1 MSFVTSPVASIIVS
15 NRFRKEPG
23 DIQALAEN
31 IHEIGLLHPIAVTPD
46 GRLIAGARRL
56 MAFKY
61 LGRTEIPVHVV
72 DLDEIVRG
80 EFAENVY
87 RKSFLPSELDA
98 IGQEISKLE
107 AERARARQ
115 GTRRD
120 LGENCHDVEFG
131 KTRDKVATQLGT
143 SGRNLDKIRYVM
155 RAAEDDPE
163 RFGKYAKEMDET
175 ENVDRAYKQVQ
186 GQLNLDAKKNR
197 PIVCPEGK
205 FATIVCDPPWPI
217 DKIRMEVN
225 SDESEM
231 DYETWT
237 EEELPARLADLA
249 RFIDSK
255 AVDECILWFWSTI
268 RFQRI
273 AEDAVEAWGWKR
285 LPSGIWH
292 KRTGMQPVGLPKWN
306 YEVVVIARRGGA
318 EFLTTEDFP
327 LCFDGTSREHSRKPA
342 EFYDRVRRV
351 SPAPR
356 LDMFNR
362 APIEGFERHGNE
374 IDRFPEET
382 EVPGR
387 KRKVLLL
394 EELGLL

>member
-1 MSFVTSPVASIIVS
+1 MSFVTSPVESIIVS

-31 IHEIGLLHPIAVTPD
+31 IDEIGLLHPIAVTPD
-46 GRLIAGARRL
+46 RRLIAGARRL

-80 EFAENVY
+80 EFAENVH

-120 LGENCHDVEFG
+120 LGENFHDVEFG
-131 KTRDKVATQLGT
+131 RTRDRVATQLGT
-143 SGRNLDKIRYVM
+143 SGRNLDKIGYVM
-155 RAAEDDPE
+155 RAAENNPE

-225 SDESEM
+225 SDEFEM

-237 EEELPARLADLA
+237 EKELQARLADLG
-249 RFIDSK
+249 RFISSK
-255 AVDECILWFWSTI
+255 AVDECILWLWSTI

-273 AEDAVEAWGWKR
+273 AEDAVEAWGWNR

-292 KRTGMQPVGLPKWN
+292 KTTGMQPVGLPKWN

-318 EFLTTEDFP
+318 EFLTTQDFP
-327 LCFDGTSREHSRKPA
+327 LCFNGTSREHSRKPV

-356 LDMFNR
+356 L
-362 APIEGFERHGNE
+362 RHVQSST
-374 IDRFPEET
+374 DRR
-382 EVPGR
+382 V
-387 KRKVLLL
+387 
-394 EELGLL
+394 

>member
-1 MSFVTSPVASIIVS
+1 MASTETRPVASIIVGS
-15 NRFRKEPG
+15 RFRKVTG
-23 DIQALAEN
+23 DIHALAKS
-31 IHEIGLLHPIAVTPD
+31 IADIGLLHPIAVTPD
-46 GRLIAGARRL
+46 RRLIAGARRL

-61 LGRTEIPVHVV
+61 LGLSEIPVHVV

-80 EFAENVY
+80 EFAENVH
-87 RKSFLPSELDA
+87 RKNFLPSELDA
-98 IGQEISKLE
+98 IGQEISRLE

-120 LGENCHDVEFG
+120 LVENCHDVEFG

-225 SDESEM
+225 SDEPEM

-237 EEELPARLADLA
+237 EEELPQRLRELG

-255 AVDECILWFWSTI
+255 AADKCILWFWTTVKFH
-268 RFQRI
+268 RA
-273 AEDAVEAWGWKR
+273 AEDAVEQWGWNR
-285 LPSGIWH
+285 LPVWHLAQDYRNATGRPPEMELRGRRDRPTRRSRIPHYSGFPALLQ
-292 KRTGMQPVGLPKWN
+292 RNEPRALPQTGGVLRPGPKS
-306 YEVVVIARRGGA
+306 IACAATRHVQSSTDR
-318 EFLTTEDFP
+318 
-327 LCFDGTSREHSRKPA
+327 
-342 EFYDRVRRV
+342 RVRETR
-351 SPAPR
+351 
-356 LDMFNR
+356 
-362 APIEGFERHGNE
+362 ER
-374 IDRFPEET
+374 D
-382 EVPGR
+382 
-387 KRKVLLL
+387 
-394 EELGLL
+394 

>member
-1 MSFVTSPVASIIVS
+1 
-15 NRFRKEPG
+15 
-23 DIQALAEN
+23 
-31 IHEIGLLHPIAVTPD
+31 
-46 GRLIAGARRL
+46 RRL

-61 LGRTEIPVHVV
+61 LGRIEIPVHVV

-80 EFAENVY
+80 EFAENVH

-107 AERARARQ
+107 A
-115 GTRRD
+115 
-120 LGENCHDVEFG
+120 
-131 KTRDKVATQLGT
+131 
-143 SGRNLDKIRYVM
+143 
-155 RAAEDDPE
+155 
-163 RFGKYAKEMDET
+163 
-175 ENVDRAYKQVQ
+175 AYKQVQ

-205 FATIVCDPPWPI
+205 FATMVCAPPWPI

-237 EEELPARLADLA
+237 EEELPARLADLG

-255 AVDECILWFWSTI
+255 AVDECVLWFWSTI

-292 KRTGMQPVGLPKWN
+292 KTTGMQPVGL
-306 YEVVVIARRGGA
+306 
-318 EFLTTEDFP
+318 
-327 LCFDGTSREHSRKPA
+327 
-342 EFYDRVRRV
+342 
-351 SPAPR
+351 
-356 LDMFNR
+356 
-362 APIEGFERHGNE
+362 
-374 IDRFPEET
+374 
-382 EVPGR
+382 
-387 KRKVLLL
+387 
-394 EELGLL
+394 

>member
-1 MSFVTSPVASIIVS
+1 LV
-15 NRFRKEPG
+15 
-23 DIQALAEN
+23 
-31 IHEIGLLHPIAVTPD
+31 
-46 GRLIAGARRL
+46 
-56 MAFKY
+56 
-61 LGRTEIPVHVV
+61 
-72 DLDEIVRG
+72 
-80 EFAENVY
+80 
-87 RKSFLPSELDA
+87 
-98 IGQEISKLE
+98 
-107 AERARARQ
+107 
-115 GTRRD
+115 
-120 LGENCHDVEFG
+120 ENCHDVEFG

-163 RFGKYAKEMDET
+163 RFGRYAKEMDET

-186 GQLNLDAKKNR
+186 GQVNLDAKKNR
-197 PIVCPEGK
+197 PIVCPDGK

-225 SDESEM
+225 SDEPEM

-237 EEELPARLADLA
+237 EEELQARLADLG

-268 RFQRI
+268 RFQRT

-292 KRTGMQPVGLPKWN
+292 KRTGVQPVGLPKWN
-306 YEVVVIARRGGA
+306 YECVVIARRGGA
-318 EFLTTEDFP
+318 EFVTTEDFP
-327 LCFDGTSREHSRKPA
+327 LCFNGTSREHSRKPE

-356 LDMFNR
+356 LDMFSR

-382 EVPGR
+382 EMPGR

-394 EELGLL
+394 EELGL

>member
-1 MSFVTSPVASIIVS
+1 M
-15 NRFRKEPG
+15 
-23 DIQALAEN
+23 
-31 IHEIGLLHPIAVTPD
+31 
-46 GRLIAGARRL
+46 
-56 MAFKY
+56 
-61 LGRTEIPVHVV
+61 
-72 DLDEIVRG
+72 RG
-80 EFAENVY
+80 EFAENVH

-155 RAAEDDPE
+155 RAAEEDPE

-237 EEELPARLADLA
+237 EEELPARLADLG

-255 AVDECILWFWSTI
+255 AVDECVLWFWSTI

-292 KRTGMQPVGLPKWN
+292 KTTGMQPVGLPKWN
-306 YEVVVIARRGGA
+306 YECVVIARRGGA
-318 EFLTTEDFP
+318 ELVTTEDFP

-356 LDMFNR
+356 LDMFSR

>member
-1 MSFVTSPVASIIVS
+1 MSFVTCPVASIIVS

-61 LGRTEIPVHVV
+61 FGRTDIPVHVV

-80 EFAENVY
+80 EFAENVH

-98 IGQEISKLE
+98 VGQEISKLE

-120 LGENCHDVEFG
+120 LVENCHDVEFG

-175 ENVDRAYKQVQ
+175 ENVDRAYKQAGSAECRREEEPPDCLSG
-186 GQLNLDAKKNR
+186 GQVCHHRLRSALASRKNQDGGQVRRTRDGLRNLD
-197 PIVCPEGK
+197 
-205 FATIVCDPPWPI
+205 
-217 DKIRMEVN
+217 
-225 SDESEM
+225 
-231 DYETWT
+231 
-237 EEELPARLADLA
+237 
-249 RFIDSK
+249 
-255 AVDECILWFWSTI
+255 
-268 RFQRI
+268 
-273 AEDAVEAWGWKR
+273 
-285 LPSGIWH
+285 
-292 KRTGMQPVGLPKWN
+292 
-306 YEVVVIARRGGA
+306 RGGIVR
-318 EFLTTEDFP
+318 TTP
-327 LCFDGTSREHSRKPA
+327 
-342 EFYDRVRRV
+342 
-351 SPAPR
+351 
-356 LDMFNR
+356 
-362 APIEGFERHGNE
+362 
-374 IDRFPEET
+374 
-382 EVPGR
+382 
-387 KRKVLLL
+387 
-394 EELGLL
+394 